1 MAPRGRRSQKP
12 LQRLLDS
19 TAPAFILDDRRSVV
33 FFNKGCED
41 LTGWLA
47 DDVQG
52 RACDYAGAG
61 TSHSLEAVLAA
72 LAPPAEVWAGQAARA
87 PVYVPHKT
95 RASAARMIHFYPF
108 PWGDSPAWTVLGV
121 IQPVPSPGQPHQ
133 VPLSQRLHAE
143 LASVR
148 HELRRRFAED
158 SLIIQSPAMQRVLQ
172 QLQVARAVE
181 SPVLIVGESGT
192 GREHLARVL
201 HYGSRLGRRSFT
213 PLDSGLLQ
221 PHDLRRL
228 VKQVARPSTRQPAV
242 ETLQPGTLFF
252 RDIEQLAAETQQFL
266 AETLSAAPELRVVA
280 STTSPL
286 ERLVEQGRFRSDL
299 FYALTSLTIA
309 LPPLRQRLE
318 DVPLLAQFL
327 LEERNRDGAR
337 QVTGFSDDT
346 WRELQRYSWPGNV
359 RELRAVVEEAHAA
372 AAGALIRPQEL
383 PFRFRTGT
391 EAQKHVA
398 PPRVQP
404 VPLEALLERVE
415 REQIEAALAAAKQN
429 KSRAAE
435 LLGIN
440 RPRLY
445 RRMEQLGIV
454 DLEGDPPAAE

>member
-19 TAPAFILDDRRSVV
+19 TAPAFILDDRRAVV
-33 FFNKGCED
+33 FFNKGCEE

-52 RACDYAGAG
+52 LACDYASEGAP
-61 TSHSLEAVLAA
+61 HSLDAVLAA

-87 PVYVPHKT
+87 PVYMPHKT

-121 IQPVPSPGQPHQ
+121 IQPVPSPGQPQQ
-133 VPLSQRLHAE
+133 VTLSQRLHAE

-158 SLIIQSPAMQRVLQ
+158 SLITQSPAMQRVLL

-181 SPVLIVGESGT
+181 TPVLITGESGT
-192 GREHLARVL
+192 GREHLARVI
-201 HYGSRLGRRSFT
+201 HYGSRLGRRSFA

-228 VKQVARPSTRQPAV
+228 VKQVAQPSTKQPAV
-242 ETLQPGTLFF
+242 ETLQPGTIFF
-252 RDIEQLAAETQQFL
+252 REIAHLAAETQQYL
-266 AETLSAAPELRVVA
+266 AETLSAAPDLRIVA
-280 STTSPL
+280 STTGSL
-286 ERLVEQGRFRSDL
+286 ERLVERGQFRSDL
-299 FYALTSLTIA
+299 YYALTSLVIA
-309 LPPLRQRLE
+309 LPPLRQRQD

-327 LEERNRDGAR
+327 LEEHNRDGAR
-337 QVTGFSDDT
+337 QVTGFSDDA
-346 WRELQRYSWPGNV
+346 WRELQRYGWPGNV

-372 AAGALIRPQEL
+372 AAGALIRPEEL

-391 EAQKHVA
+391 ESQKLVA
-398 PPRVQP
+398 APRVQP
-404 VPLEALLERVE
+404 VPLDALLERVE
-415 REQIEAALAAAKQN
+415 REQIEAALVAAKQN

-454 DLEGDPPAAE
+454 DQEGDAPGPE